1 MAFEILSVNHGNG
14 RHMFYLDH
22 ADVIEASKWS
32 RATIPPNL
40 MACLMARI
48 SLCLFMMRIV
58 NRNRTYMILLWVIIA
73 LNSVTTSASII
84 QLLAG
89 CRPIEKLWNPKAPG
103 VCLPA
108 KVTLIIGLLQATSTI
123 ASDWILALLPI
134 LILKDLN
141 MARRTKIVLSI
152 LMGTG
157 LFVGVAA
164 LVKTLSLYTLG
175 ARVDVTWD
183 TFNLTCWSMYALSQN
198 PRFNPI
204 FTLADAI
211 PQNRAKPRHHS
222 RQRSR
227 HPPALLALL
236 QDGHHQPRDP
246 QPLPQRLRPREHGGQ
261 EEGRRV
267 PQRRGVDRVLAPQAS
282 SPSAARRQRQRVQ
295 PGGRGRGQ
303 PP

>member
-1 MAFEILSVNHGNG
+1 MAFEILAVHYGNG
-14 RHMFYLDH
+14 RHMFYIDD

-58 NRNRTYMILLWVIIA
+58 NRVRTYKILLWFIIS

-89 CRPIEKLWNPKAPG
+89 CRPLEKLWNPKAPG

-108 KVTLIIGLLQATSTI
+108 KVTLVIGLSQATAAI

-134 LILKDLN
+134 LILKNLN
-141 MARRTKIVLSI
+141 MARRTKIMLSI

-175 ARVDVTWD
+175 SRVDVTWD
-183 TFNLTCWSMYALSQN
+183 TFNLTCWSMYVPL
-198 PRFNPI
+198 
-204 FTLADAI
+204 
-211 PQNRAKPRHHS
+211 
-222 RQRSR
+222 
-227 HPPALLALL
+227 PPAVVTQL
-236 QDGHHQPRDP
+236 
-246 QPLPQRLRPREHGGQ
+246 
-261 EEGRRV
+261 
-267 PQRRGVDRVLAPQAS
+267 VLTGPTL
-282 SPSAARRQRQRVQ
+282 
-295 PGGRGRGQ
+295 
-303 PP
+303 